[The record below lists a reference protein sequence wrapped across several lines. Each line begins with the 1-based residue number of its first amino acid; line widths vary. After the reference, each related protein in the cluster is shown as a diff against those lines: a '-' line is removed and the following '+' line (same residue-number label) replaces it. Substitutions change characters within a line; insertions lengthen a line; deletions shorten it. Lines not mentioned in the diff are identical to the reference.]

1 MSDRHRSLRRTLL
14 IWQLAPLLVM
24 LIVGTVVVYRL
35 ALGFAE
41 REYDHALYESAFD
54 ITQLLRKSAEDS
66 GRIHLPNSASE
77 LILADSDDETFF
89 SIITA
94 QGMRLIGDARLPL
107 SPAKVKSTNEA
118 VYYNSDLGG
127 KPVRVVSTPISI
139 TLQGQQQ
146 LLHVQVAETLNKRK
160 RLADQILSSFVV
172 PQIVL
177 IGLSAI
183 LVLFG
188 IRRGLQPL
196 DEVRDAIAHRSYL
209 DMRPAPTTQVPV
221 EVLPLV
227 DEINGLLKRLETVFE
242 GQKRFTADAAHQL
255 RTPLAGLAAQ
265 TDLALGQDNPAPT
278 THALLQIKT
287 VSRRLNHLI
296 HQLLLLSRSEAAG
309 GNALFDKLDL
319 RELAREIVL
328 ENAPLAA
335 NKGIDLGFEGEETPV
350 TIRGNPQ
357 LLQELLLNLVDNA
370 IRYTPSGGQITV
382 RLEAGPPVCLSVEDN
397 GPGIPLEERE
407 RVFERFHRVDRAN
420 AVEGTGLGLAIVQQI
435 AWTHGA
441 TITLQEGKDG
451 RGCVFRVEFPNHNH
465 HHDIPDKVQ

>member
-1 MSDRHRSLRRTLL
+1 MSERHRSLRRTLL
-14 IWQLAPLLVM
+14 TWQLAPLLVM
-24 LIVGTVVVYRL
+24 LIVGTAVVYRL

-54 ITQLLRKSAEDS
+54 IMQLLRKSAEDS
-66 GRIHLPNSASE
+66 GQIHLPNSASQ
-77 LILADSDDETFF
+77 LILSDSDDENYF
-89 SIITA
+89 SISNA
-94 QGMRLIGDARLPL
+94 QGKLLIGDARLQSP
-107 SPAKVKSTNEA
+107 PAKLKSTSDA
-118 VYYNSDLGG
+118 VYYNNTVDG
-127 KPVRVVSTPISI
+127 KAVRVVSAPISI

-172 PQIVL
+172 PQIIL

-188 IRRGLQPL
+188 IRRGLEPL
-196 DEVRDAIAHRSYL
+196 DKVRDAIAHRSYL
-209 DMRPAPTTQVPV
+209 DMRPAPTTQVPI
-221 EVLPLV
+221 EALPLI
-227 DEINGLLKRLETVFE
+227 DEINGLLKRLDTVFE

-278 THALLQIKT
+278 THALMQIKT

-309 GNALFDKLDL
+309 GNALFESVDL

-328 ENAPLAA
+328 ENAPLATQK
-335 NKGIDLGFEGEETPV
+335 NIDLGFEGAETPV
-350 TIRGNPQ
+350 ILRGNRQ

-370 IRYTPSGGQITV
+370 IRYTPPGGQITV
-382 RLEAGPPVCLSVEDN
+382 RLEAGPPICLSVEDN

-420 AVEGTGLGLAIVQQI
+420 SVEGTGLGLAIVQQI
-435 AWTHGA
+435 AWAHGA
-441 TITLQEGKDG
+441 TITLTEGEGD
-451 RGCVFRVEFPNHNH
+451 RGCNFRVEFPEHQET
-465 HHDIPDKVQ
+465 PLEG